1 MSQAQLE
8 CQRPGRELR
17 SSGHALLDKLTI
29 LRGVVQGRLWHPE
42 MLMSCDPSETLRG
55 RLEGRTTH
63 IALSLTLQRQE
74 VISAYTHSDSLY
86 RSTWGSGCAIRD
98 RKRPRRA
105 TKSFAILAFRSGPE
119 LQLLAIR

>member
-74 VISAYTHSDSLY
+74 VISAYTQRQFIPVNLGL
-86 RSTWGSGCAIRD
+86 RCAIRD